1 MIKLLRKYIKPFVV
15 GILIV
20 VGLLYVQAQSELALP
35 DYMSKIVTNGIQAGG
50 FDNAVL
56 EVCSKD
62 TYDLIEFFLDDD
74 QKDFVEESY
83 EYQTVEQMDE
93 ALLKKFPDI
102 QEGAYVLKEKANQDQ
117 LVTLLTKPLLLV
129 TAIRSSNQITSQIPE
144 GMRLIDALQFMPKA
158 QIEQIKT
165 QMDEQ
170 METLGDSSMQIAAC
184 NVVKSEYESL
194 GANLDSIQNHYIIH
208 AGIKML
214 SVALLGALA
223 SIVVGFFSAR
233 IGAGFA
239 KNLRKDV
246 FSKVQQFSTKEF
258 NNFSTASLI
267 TRTTND
273 VQQIQNVITMC
284 LRVIVYAPIIG
295 IGALLKVLE
304 NASSMTWIIG
314 VVLVVLLIVI
324 IVTFSIALPKFS
336 LIQKLID
343 RLNLVMRENL
353 SGMLV
358 IRAFGNEKVAE
369 ERFDKANQDTMKI
382 NLFVNRLMSTVMPIM
397 MFIMN
402 GVSLLIV
409 WFGAKQI
416 DLGNLAIG
424 DMMAFLQYSMQIIM
438 AFVMIA
444 MIFVM
449 IPRAS
454 VAAKRVNEVLEK
466 DLSIQD
472 PVKPQRFDDQ
482 LKGLVEFRDVS
493 FSYPEAK
500 EEVLSHITFTT
511 KPGQTTA
518 FIGSTGSGKSTLV
531 SLVNRF
537 YDVTSGEI
545 LIDGVNIK
553 EVTQKDLRKKIGLVP
568 QVGVLFSGT
577 IGSNIAYGNDAMTK
591 EEMDEV
597 CQIAQA
603 SEFIE
608 SKEEGYASLIAQGGT
623 NVSGGQKQRLAI
635 ARALAKKPEIYV
647 FDDSFSA
654 LDFKTDAALRKA
666 LNERVSQTQSTV
678 LLVGQRIAS
687 IMHADQII
695 VLDEGKMVGIGTH
708 EQLMENCKVYQE
720 IAMSQ
725 LSKEELNHE

>member
-62 TYDLIEFFLDDD
+62 TYDLIKFFLDDD

-117 LVTLLTKPLLLV
+117 LATFLTKPLLLV

-144 GMRLIDALQFMPKA
+144 GMRLIDALQFMPEA

-258 NNFSTASLI
+258 NDFSTASLI

-324 IVTFSIALPKFS
+324 IATFSIALPKFS

-577 IGSNIAYGNDAMTK
+577 IGSNIAYGNDTMTK

-608 SKEEGYASLIAQGGT
+608 SKEEGYASSIAQGGT

-666 LNERVSQTQSTV
+666 LNELVSQTQSTV

-708 EQLMENCKVYQE
+708 EQLMKNCKVYQE
-720 IAMSQ
+720 ITMSQ
-725 LSKEELNHE
+725 LSKEEFNHE

>member
-62 TYDLIEFFLDDD
+62 TYDLIDFFLDDD
-74 QKDFVEESY
+74 QKEIFKSSY
-83 EYQTVEQMDE
+83 EYQTFEQMDE

-117 LVTLLTKPLLLV
+117 LATLLTKPLLFV

-144 GMRLIDALQFMPKA
+144 GMRLIDALQFMPEA

-170 METLGDSSMQIAAC
+170 TETLGASSLQIAAS

-258 NNFSTASLI
+258 NDFSTASLI

-314 VVLVVLLIVI
+314 VVLAVLLIVI

-454 VAAKRVNEVLEK
+454 VAAKRVNEVLETK
-466 DLSIQD
+466 LSIQD
-472 PVKPQRFDDQ
+472 IDNPKTFDPN
-482 LKGLVEFRDVS
+482 LKGSVEFRDVS

-577 IGSNIAYGNDAMTK
+577 IGSNIAYGKDMMTK

-608 SKEEGYASLIAQGGT
+608 SKEEGYDALIAQGGT

-635 ARALAKKPEIYV
+635 ARALAKKPEIYI

-666 LNERVSQTQSTV
+666 LNELVEKTQSTV

-725 LSKEELNHE
+725 LSKEELSNE

>member
-62 TYDLIEFFLDDD
+62 TYDLIDFFLDDD
-74 QKDFVEESY
+74 QKEIFESSY
-83 EYQTVEQMDE
+83 EYQTFEQMDE

-117 LVTLLTKPLLLV
+117 LATLLTKPLLFV

-144 GMRLIDALQFMPKA
+144 GMRLIDALQFMPEA

-170 METLGDSSMQIAAC
+170 MDTLGASSLQIAAS

-258 NNFSTASLI
+258 NDFSTASLI

-314 VVLVVLLIVI
+314 VVLAVLLIVI

-454 VAAKRVNEVLEK
+454 VAAKRVNEVLETK
-466 DLSIQD
+466 LSIQD
-472 PVKPQRFDDQ
+472 SDNPKTFDPN
-482 LKGLVEFRDVS
+482 LKGSVEFRDVS

-577 IGSNIAYGNDAMTK
+577 IGSNIAYGKDTMTK
-591 EEMDEV
+591 EEMDKV

-608 SKEEGYASLIAQGGT
+608 SKEEGYDALIAQGGT

-635 ARALAKKPEIYV
+635 ARALAKKPEIYI

-666 LNERVSQTQSTV
+666 LNELVEKTQSTV

-708 EQLMENCKVYQE
+708 EQLMENCKVYHE

-725 LSKEELNHE
+725 LSKEELSNE

>member
-62 TYDLIEFFLDDD
+62 TYDLVDFFLDDE
-74 QKDFVEESY
+74 QKEIFESSY
-83 EYQTVEQMDE
+83 EYQTFEQMDE

-102 QEGAYVLKEKANQDQ
+102 QEGAYVLKEKVNQDQ
-117 LVTLLTKPLLLV
+117 LATLLTKPLLFV

-144 GMRLIDALQFMPKA
+144 GMRLIDALQFMPEA

-170 METLGDSSMQIAAC
+170 MDTLGASSLQIAAS

-258 NNFSTASLI
+258 NDFSTASLI

-314 VVLVVLLIVI
+314 VVLAVLLIVI

-454 VAAKRVNEVLEK
+454 VAAKRVNEVLETK
-466 DLSIQD
+466 LSIQD
-472 PVKPQRFDDQ
+472 IDNPKTFDPN
-482 LKGLVEFRDVS
+482 LKGSVEFRNVS

-577 IGSNIAYGNDAMTK
+577 IGSNIAYGKDMMTK

-608 SKEEGYASLIAQGGT
+608 SKEEGYDALIAQGGT

-635 ARALAKKPEIYV
+635 ARALAKKPEIYI

-666 LNERVSQTQSTV
+666 LNELVEKTQSTV

-725 LSKEELNHE
+725 LSKEELSNE

>member
-1 MIKLLRKYIKPFVV
+1 M
-15 GILIV
+15 
-20 VGLLYVQAQSELALP
+20 
-35 DYMSKIVTNGIQAGG
+35 
-50 FDNAVL
+50 
-56 EVCSKD
+56 
-62 TYDLIEFFLDDD
+62 
-74 QKDFVEESY
+74 
-83 EYQTVEQMDE
+83 
-93 ALLKKFPDI
+93 
-102 QEGAYVLKEKANQDQ
+102 
-117 LVTLLTKPLLLV
+117 
-129 TAIRSSNQITSQIPE
+129 
-144 GMRLIDALQFMPKA
+144 
-158 QIEQIKT
+158 
-165 QMDEQ
+165 
-170 METLGDSSMQIAAC
+170 
-184 NVVKSEYESL
+184 
-194 GANLDSIQNHYIIH
+194 
-208 AGIKML
+208 
-214 SVALLGALA
+214 
-223 SIVVGFFSAR
+223 
-233 IGAGFA
+233 
-239 KNLRKDV
+239 
-246 FSKVQQFSTKEF
+246 
-258 NNFSTASLI
+258 
-267 TRTTND
+267 
-273 VQQIQNVITMC
+273 
-284 LRVIVYAPIIG
+284 
-295 IGALLKVLE
+295 
-304 NASSMTWIIG
+304 
-314 VVLVVLLIVI
+314 IVI

-454 VAAKRVNEVLEK
+454 VAAKRVNEVLETK
-466 DLSIQD
+466 LSIQD
-472 PVKPQRFDDQ
+472 IDNPKTFDPN
-482 LKGLVEFRDVS
+482 LKGSVEFRNVS

-577 IGSNIAYGNDAMTK
+577 IGSNIAYGKDMMTK

-608 SKEEGYASLIAQGGT
+608 SKEEGYDALIAQGGT

-635 ARALAKKPEIYV
+635 ARALAKKPEIYI

-666 LNERVSQTQSTV
+666 LNELVEKTQSTV

-725 LSKEELNHE
+725 LSKEELSNE